1 MLAQRAVG
9 SLERAAFAILLADG
23 EPNHGAAAG
32 LLAAASTLTNE
43 ALDRSARERR
53 RRFPAPREPFGES
66 LRH

>member
-32 LLAAASTLTNE
+32 LLAPASSLTNE
-43 ALDRSARERR
+43 APKRSLCERKR
-53 RRFPAPREPFGES
+53 WFPAPREPFGES

>member
-32 LLAAASTLTNE
+32 LLAAASSLTN
-43 ALDRSARERR
+43 
-53 RRFPAPREPFGES
+53 
-66 LRH
+66 